1 MEGRQSN
8 GEPKI
13 YILTDDTP
21 SFLTIP
27 DYNGSEQNTDGH
39 STLETNLNVRELLSS

>member
-1 MEGRQSN
+1 MEN
-8 GEPKI
+8 LK

-21 SFLTIP
+21 SSLTIS
-27 DYNGSEQNTDGH
+27 DYNVSEQNTEGH